1 VTARGK
7 GRILREE
14 KKPGEYLYKSESG
27 FQLDKNL
34 HVDPVGDSQLRGSNS
49 FPTRD
54 KNSTSWSRVGPR
66 VGTELTSSW
75 ATVKHPNGYS
85 NWPDVFDGLEDL
97 ALPSSIQFY
106 RQLGLPH
113 TFTCLD
119 LTQNL
124 A

>member
-1 VTARGK
+1 MFSSGAK
-7 GRILREE
+7 EREAAAVIVV
-14 KKPGEYLYKSESG
+14 
-27 FQLDKNL
+27 DNTNL
-34 HVDPVGDSQLRGSNS
+34 NVIEGASASVSVMRVIEHHCAET
-49 FPTRD
+49 TR
-54 KNSTSWSRVGPR
+54 SRVNLNEIPGCLNPSECR
-66 VGTELTSSW
+66 INFLIPAMSET
-75 ATVKHPNGYS
+75 NGYS

-113 TFTCLD
+113 TFACLD